1 MDSVYVTKI
10 TTLIPVRFALLVVT
24 PFYISFMQLLY
35 LISIN
40 LGIYRRR
47 LWERV
52 WAHLLEGIREQLQQG
67 LEERKC
73 LVLVAPGIFFC
84 YKLKIK
90 DREESEFFCLISAD
104 WELRF
109 SDFVMNFPC

>member
-10 TTLIPVRFALLVVT
+10 STLIPVRFALLVVT

-73 LVLVAPGIFFC
+73 LVLVAPGIFFA
-84 YKLKIK
+84 I
-90 DREESEFFCLISAD
+90 SLISRTA
-104 WELRF
+104 RSRNF
-109 SDFVMNFPC
+109 SALFQQIGS